1 MTVTVTGPT
10 KVLSIIGIDSMTSTG
25 SATASLVT
33 GVTGPSN
40 DPALRPDARATH
52 PGYGLRGGTALVTL
66 AVLLVGLPV
75 ALYKLGGDP
84 LPQHVPAWSHITTL
98 LLHRDNG
105 TVFLGAVRDISW
117 IAWAAFT
124 VAVVTEAQAALRG
137 RRAPRLRLGGLQN
150 SAGWLVALIVLAFGS
165 QPAAVLASA
174 APSVVTV
181 SAVRHAPPA
190 DQPAHPADLPA
201 DYRTE
206 ASTADPAAPQ
216 VMSMGFSQ
224 MVTIR
229 SGDCLWSIAQRYL
242 GNGDLFPEIVKLN
255 LGHDMGGGQK
265 FTDPSVIWPGW
276 VLQLPASPTGLSSA
290 DSPATGAPTAGGHA
304 GHHSRDPRFSHPHP
318 AATAPASDPA
328 GAAAT
333 PAADPPAASPAPAAA
348 SAPAHAAAPSRQ
360 EASFARPAE
369 LTEISPFAMFG
380 AGVLVGGVSVAL
392 ARMRRRQRQAR
403 RFGRRI
409 PVPVSAPVIAA
420 EQRLRAAEQ
429 SYAGRPG
436 AGSAIRGAGT
446 GAAVQPGQRAA
457 VPGRG
462 HAVRHRRGHAVRHWR
477 RDRLRIVPV

>member
-1 MTVTVTGPT
+1 MTRHSARTRGPRTLATVF
-10 KVLSIIGIDSMTSTG
+10 
-25 SATASLVT
+25 
-33 GVTGPSN
+33 
-40 DPALRPDARATH
+40 
-52 PGYGLRGGTALVTL
+52 RGGTALVTL
-66 AVLLVGLPV
+66 AVLVVGLPV

-181 SAVRHAPPA
+181 SAVRPAPPA
-190 DQPAHPADLPA
+190 AHPAGLPA

-255 LGHDMGGGQK
+255 FGHDMGGGQK

-276 VLQLPASPTGLSSA
+276 VLQLPASPAGAVVGRLARNGRA
-290 DSPATGAPTAGGHA
+290 DGGRHA

-318 AATAPASDPA
+318 AATAHASDRPA
-328 GAAAT
+328 PLPRRRPTRPRLRRRARARRIACGRARGRVLAPGNELRAPGRTDRDLAVRRVRRGSAGRRRERCARPDAPPPAPGPPLRQADPGAGQRSGNRCRAAA
-333 PAADPPAASPAPAAA
+333 A
-348 SAPAHAAAPSRQ
+348 
-360 EASFARPAE
+360 
-369 LTEISPFAMFG
+369 
-380 AGVLVGGVSVAL
+380 
-392 ARMRRRQRQAR
+392 RRRAVVRQTAR
-403 RFGRRI
+403 T
-409 PVPVSAPVIAA
+409 
-420 EQRLRAAEQ
+420 
-429 SYAGRPG
+429 
-436 AGSAIRGAGT
+436 GSAIRRAGT
-446 GAAVQPGQRAA
+446 GAAVQPGHRAA
-457 VPGRG
+457 VP
-462 HAVRHRRGHAVRHWR
+462 RRGHAVR
-477 RDRLRIVPV
+477 P

>member
-1 MTVTVTGPT
+1 MTRHAARMRGPRSLATV
-10 KVLSIIGIDSMTSTG
+10 
-25 SATASLVT
+25 
-33 GVTGPSN
+33 
-40 DPALRPDARATH
+40 
-52 PGYGLRGGTALVTL
+52 LRGGTALVTL
-66 AVLLVGLPV
+66 AVLVVGLPV

-181 SAVRHAPPA
+181 SAVRPAPPA
-190 DQPAHPADLPA
+190 AHPAGLLA

-276 VLQLPASPTGLSSA
+276 VLQLPASPAGLSSA
-290 DSPATGAPTAGGHA
+290 ES
-304 GHHSRDPRFSHPHP
+304 
-318 AATAPASDPA
+318 
-328 GAAAT
+328 AAA
-333 PAADPPAASPAPAAA
+333 A
-348 SAPAHAAAPSRQ
+348 
-360 EASFARPAE
+360 
-369 LTEISPFAMFG
+369 
-380 AGVLVGGVSVAL
+380 
-392 ARMRRRQRQAR
+392 
-403 RFGRRI
+403 
-409 PVPVSAPVIAA
+409 
-420 EQRLRAAEQ
+420 
-429 SYAGRPG
+429 
-436 AGSAIRGAGT
+436 
-446 GAAVQPGQRAA
+446 
-457 VPGRG
+457 
-462 HAVRHRRGHAVRHWR
+462 
-477 RDRLRIVPV
+477 